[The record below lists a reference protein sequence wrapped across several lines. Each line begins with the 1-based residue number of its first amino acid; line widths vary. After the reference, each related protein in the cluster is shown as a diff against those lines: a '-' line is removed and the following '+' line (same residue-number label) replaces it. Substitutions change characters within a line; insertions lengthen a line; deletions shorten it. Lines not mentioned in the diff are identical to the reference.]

1 MTQTPRTLLAVKAL
15 RLQLPNGLAA
25 PELSFEITAGVT
37 LVQGGEGT
45 GKTSLLRTLAGEL
58 RPIRGAMD
66 HHQSSVFWADPKS
79 EAFDHLTP
87 RQYFAQMVQ
96 HHPAFDVAIALE
108 IASLLSMGVHLDKPM
123 HMLSTGS
130 KRKVWLAAGFASQAT
145 ITLFDMPF
153 AALDARSENQVC
165 QLLKEASS
173 QVNRAWV
180 LADYT
185 PPQGVPLARVIDL
198 GDELRPV

>member
-1 MTQTPRTLLAVKAL
+1 VIQTPRTLLAVKGL
-15 RLQLPNGLAA
+15 CLQLPNGLAA
-25 PELSFEITAGVT
+25 AELSFEIGAGVT
-37 LVQGGEGT
+37 LVKGGEGT

-58 RPIRGAMD
+58 RPIRGEID
-66 HHQSSVFWADPKS
+66 HYQSTVYWADPKS

-87 RQYFAQMVQ
+87 HQYFAQMLP
-96 HHPAFDVAIALE
+96 HHPAFDVAMALE
-108 IASLLSMGVHLDKPM
+108 IASFLSMDIHLDKTM

-153 AALDARSENQVC
+153 AALDARSTNQVC
-165 QLLKEASS
+165 QLLDEAS
-173 QVNRAWV
+173 QLGNRAWV

-185 PPQGVPLARVIDL
+185 PPPGVPLVRVIDL
-198 GDELRPV
+198 GA